1 MFSSE
6 PRVFV
11 ALAGA
16 ASSAEF
22 APLPLA
28 CGSASAPAAARGSSA
43 GSPAATSVEQRIA
56 EAFEQGRMLGA
67 TQQRAEFAAEAGATL
82 ARIEQALA
90 DARDADL
97 AALAE
102 LGRGSLD
109 VAAAIAERVLGALAS
124 SEIARLAPCL
134 EEALRALPPAAAR
147 SLALAPED
155 LASLRAGGAEALAGF
170 AERNALA
177 LRADATLAR
186 GELLLE
192 SGAASLELRWQSI
205 VERIRAAAEHS
216 ACELEAAS

>member
-11 ALAGA
+11 ALAEEARG
-16 ASSAEF
+16 AEF

-28 CGSASAPAAARGSSA
+28 CGAASAPAAGRGSSA
-43 GSPAATSVEQRIA
+43 GAPAAQSVEQRIA
-56 EAFEQGRMLGA
+56 DAFEQGRTLGA
-67 TQQRAEFAAEAGATL
+67 TRQRAEFAAEAGATL
-82 ARIEQALA
+82 ARIERALA

-97 AALAE
+97 EALAA

-109 VAAAIAERVLGALAS
+109 VAAAIAERVLGALAA

-134 EEALRALPPAAAR
+134 EEALSALPPAAAR

-170 AERNALA
+170 AERNALS

-205 VERIRAAAEHS
+205 VERIRAAVEHS

>member
-6 PRVFV
+6 PRLFV
-11 ALAGA
+11 ALAEGA
-16 ASSAEF
+16 RGAEF
-22 APLPLA
+22 VELPLA
-28 CGSASAPAAARGSSA
+28 CAANALSAARAGAPAAPSA
-43 GSPAATSVEQRIA
+43 EQRLA
-56 EAFEQGRMLGA
+56 EAFEQGRVLGA

-90 DARDADL
+90 GARDADREAL
-97 AALAE
+97 AA

-109 VAAAIAERVLGALAS
+109 LAAAIAERVLGALAS

-134 EEALRALPPAAAR
+134 EEALRALPPAAER
-147 SLALAPED
+147 SLALAPDD
-155 LASLRAGGAEALAGF
+155 LAALRTGGAEALAAF

-186 GELLLE
+186 GELYLE
-192 SGAASLELRWQSI
+192 SGAASLELRWRSI